1 METSQT
7 GCQTLL
13 VLTNLPDA
21 PSAEA
26 LAKALVSAR
35 LAACVNVLAPCHSV
49 YRWQGEIVTNREV
62 VCVIKSTAA
71 RYSELVE
78 RLTELHPY
86 DVPEIVRL
94 SVESVNQAYLDW
106 VVAECDPGAASG
118 RTDGD
123 GQLDEI

>member
-1 METSQT
+1 MQ
-7 GCQTLL
+7 
-13 VLTNLPDA
+13 
-21 PSAEA
+21 
-26 LAKALVSAR
+26 
-35 LAACVNVLAPCHSV
+35 
-49 YRWQGEIVTNREV
+49 
-62 VCVIKSTAA
+62 
-71 RYSELVE
+71 

>member
-1 METSQT
+1 MGWPAEVPRWVRRFRKVLKNGEPAIAT
-7 GCQTLL
+7 GAHCHSPFDCPFIDHCRQGEPPGPEFPLTLL
-13 VLTNLPDA
+13 PNGGI
-21 PSAEA
+21 
-26 LAKALVSAR
+26 LV
-35 LAACVNVLAPCHSV
+35 
-49 YRWQGEIVTNREV
+49 Q
-62 VCVIKSTAA
+62 
-71 RYSELVE
+71 

-94 SVESVNQAYLDW
+94 SVDSVNQAYLDW